1 MSCYLRD
8 KVTQIKQAEDSLQN
22 KQSFNK
28 IKHN

>member
-8 KVTQIKQAEDSLQN
+8 KVTQIKQVEDSLQK

-28 IKHN
+28 FKHN